1 MKTIVTIISII
12 QSIFMKVLELVNV
25 FTRKKEQKIREK
37 NIEELKVEEVK
48 IKKDVAKGN
57 LDELN
62 RDVGW
67 KG

>member
-1 MKTIVTIISII
+1 
-12 QSIFMKVLELVNV
+12 MKVLELVNV